1 MHKYED
7 GCEHVRDYAV
17 LKHEKFTTEQHT
29 EKDTKLDDSC
39 HTEHGSRRL
48 RAAHTEEEAQRLQR
62 PVTEHANRISTAA
75 QRHTCEMGTTTQ
87 RLQRPA
93 TGHANR
99 KGTAAQRRTGKIGAA
114 AQRHASEMG
123 TTTQR
128 YAGNNTA
135 PGNSGVRV
143 AAARNGA
150 CERNIEH
157 RRVRIAAYRLESSQ
171 FEPED
176 KTTAKENVEAKWITY
191 RTILGWGQTAAQRHK
206 IIWHGGTK

>member
-75 QRHTCEMGTTTQ
+75 QRHTGEMGTTTQ
-87 RLQRPA
+87 RQIIPHPEIPAYGSQRPA
-93 TGHANR
+93 TEHANEILS
-99 KGTAAQRRTGKIGAA
+99 TA
-114 AQRHASEMG
+114 E
-123 TTTQR
+123 
-128 YAGNNTA
+128 
-135 PGNSGVRV
+135 
-143 AAARNGA
+143 
-150 CERNIEH
+150 
-157 RRVRIAAYRLESSQ
+157 LESSQ

>member
-75 QRHTCEMGTTTQ
+75 QRHTGEMGTTTQ

-123 TTTQR
+123 TTTQ
-128 YAGNNTA
+128 
-135 PGNSGVRV
+135 
-143 AAARNGA
+143 
-150 CERNIEH
+150 
-157 RRVRIAAYRLESSQ
+157 RLESSQ